1 MEKFYLAEKN
11 RVLLGDD
18 VEVYVRLV
26 GKPQGGLGVV
36 DPKNEIWF
44 GWLGMEF
51 YCFFAFNSMID
62 RLYLSDE

>member
-26 GKPQGGLGVV
+26 GKPQGGLEVV

-44 GWLGMEF
+44 G
-51 YCFFAFNSMID
+51 
-62 RLYLSDE
+62 

>member
-44 GWLGMEF
+44 G
-51 YCFFAFNSMID
+51 
-62 RLYLSDE
+62 